1 MQFGWRHRGNYFR
14 DGIWDWDGAK
24 TAAAEGRDGAADEK
38 VDNQRAKQSNGDVW
52 MRA

>member
-14 DGIWDWDGAK
+14 DGIWDWEGAK
-24 TAAAEGRDGAADEK
+24 KAAAEGRDGAADEK